1 MNKLQLQ
8 YVKEQQ
14 KMNIITLPSIQKRD
28 TIDNSIFEELETVY
42 NPNLLGAETE
52 FKNTLA
58 DVSLPHDF
66 LDDTRMISII
76 RTYGA
81 EAILV
86 YTFLHTKMS
95 NEGYKIEWNDMQED
109 VYSATLFIYKMD
121 ITKLKDIL
129 SAFIENKLL
138 YILTDSNNIKWL
150 TSTYQIFMYERV
162 SAKRVRDRIY
172 KRNQSLS
179 ADEKIKIKCTL
190 PAYDDEPS
198 IDDTFAQFDIG
209 NTLPFDLPS
218 TTTPIQ
224 NNVCKSQIPE
234 STLADADIKF

>member
-14 KMNIITLPSIQKRD
+14 KLNIITLPSIQKREN
-28 TIDNSIFEELETVY
+28 IDNSIIEELETIY

-52 FKNTLA
+52 FKSTLA
-58 DVSLPHDF
+58 DMSLPHDF

-86 YTFLHTKMS
+86 YTFLHTKMC
-95 NEGYKIEWNDMQED
+95 NEGYRIEWNEMQED

-121 ITKLKDIL
+121 ITKFKDIL
-129 SAFIENKLL
+129 NEFIKNKLL
-138 YILTDSNNIKWL
+138 FILTDSNGIKWL
-150 TSTYQIFMYERV
+150 TSAYQIFMFERV

-172 KRNQSLS
+172 KRNQTLN
-179 ADEKIKIKCTL
+179 AEEKIKIKCTL
-190 PAYDDEPS
+190 PAYDNEITES
-198 IDDTFAQFDIG
+198 DTTTPFDVYVP
-209 NTLPFDLPS
+209 LPFDFPS
-218 TTTPIQ
+218 IAESNEPTPPTQEIPNTTFDDD
-224 NNVCKSQIPE
+224 NE
-234 STLADADIKF
+234 YF